1 MKNRVVRGN
10 ERGSREG
17 DGEERIGRGEILEA
31 IKRLKDGK
39 AAGIDGIPEKVWRYG
54 GEELERWVEELLD
67 RI

>member
-1 MKNRVVRGN
+1 MRGN
-10 ERGSREG
+10 KWGSREG

-39 AAGIDGIPEKVWRYG
+39 AAGIDGILEKVWRYG
-54 GEELERWVEELLD
+54 GEDLERWVEELLD